1 MQLNQAIERALRATE
16 HSGRWH
22 CVFRPDMLELR
33 YIVARQD
40 DLWTVRGAL
49 VANNAWARS
58 ERLPLAL
65 EDFAASDWQMEMC
78 DEGIQAGTRDC
89 PAVHGQRN
97 AGQRQRDG
105 QDGADPHHAGL
116 AAGTGSAGEP
126 AAVKPMR
133 NTERA
138 G

>member
-40 DLWTVRGAL
+40 DLWTVRGML

-78 DEGIQAGTRDC
+78 
-89 PAVHGQRN
+89 
-97 AGQRQRDG
+97 
-105 QDGADPHHAGL
+105 ADPHHAGL

>member
-78 DEGIQAGTRDC
+78 DGGIQDGTRDC
-89 PAVHGQRN
+89 
-97 AGQRQRDG
+97 
-105 QDGADPHHAGL
+105 L
-116 AAGTGSAGEP
+116 LFTGSETRVKDSVTGRTALIPIMLDLQRGR
-126 AAVKPMR
+126 AALANQQR
-133 NTERA
+133 
-138 G
+138 

>member
-1 MQLNQAIERALRATE
+1 VTEGETGMQLNQAIERALRATE

-40 DLWTVRGAL
+40 DLWTVRGML
-49 VANNAWARS
+49 VANDAWARS

-78 DEGIQAGTRDC
+78 DEGIQAGTREC
-89 PAVHGQRN
+89 
-97 AGQRQRDG
+97 
-105 QDGADPHHAGL
+105 L
-116 AAGTGSAGEP
+116 LFTGSETRVKDSVTGRTALIPIMPDLQRGR
-126 AAVKPMR
+126 AALANQR
-133 NTERA
+133 R
-138 G
+138 

>member
-40 DLWTVRGAL
+40 DLWTVRGML

-78 DEGIQAGTRDC
+78 DEGIQTGTRDC
-89 PAVHGQRN
+89 LLFTGRTALIPIMPDLQRGRAALAN
-97 AGQRQRDG
+97 QQR
-105 QDGADPHHAGL
+105 
-116 AAGTGSAGEP
+116 
-126 AAVKPMR
+126 
-133 NTERA
+133 
-138 G
+138 